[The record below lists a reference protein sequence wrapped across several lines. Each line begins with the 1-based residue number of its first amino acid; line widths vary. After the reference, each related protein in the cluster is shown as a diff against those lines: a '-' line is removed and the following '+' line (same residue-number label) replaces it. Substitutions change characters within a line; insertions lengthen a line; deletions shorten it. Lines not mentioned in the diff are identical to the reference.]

1 MITKKALK
9 VLEKRYTKRIRQ
21 MSYEYTKIVNQFPYG
36 VKQDMAPNFRKAL
49 DNEHRKLEWIKEKLN
64 GTSLN

>member
-1 MITKKALK
+1 MITKKALQ

-21 MSYEYTKIVNQFPYG
+21 MSYEYTKIVNQSPYW
-36 VKQDMAPNFRKAL
+36 VQQDIAPNFRKSL

-64 GTSLN
+64 GISLN